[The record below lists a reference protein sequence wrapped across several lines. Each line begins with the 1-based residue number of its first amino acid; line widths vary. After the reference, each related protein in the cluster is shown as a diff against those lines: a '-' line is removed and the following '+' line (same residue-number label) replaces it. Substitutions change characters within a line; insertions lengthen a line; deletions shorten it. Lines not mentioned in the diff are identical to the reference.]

1 MKMPWKNVVCICA
14 VFLIFALGL
23 GYFLNSI
30 SGTYVEGTVDTEDL
44 IIIDAKV
51 EKISFYENYIWMNI
65 EYMGKTCGMYCRDTE
80 FKNHDEVPINPKEMK
95 EGQKIKACVNE
106 VVTYEPIITFNCYT
120 VWLWEEELE

>member
-14 VFLIFALGL
+14 VFLIFALVL
-23 GYFLNSI
+23 GYFLNST

-65 EYMGKTCGMYCRDTE
+65 EYMEKLAECIVVIRSSKIM
-80 FKNHDEVPINPKEMK
+80 MK
-95 EGQKIKACVNE
+95 C
-106 VVTYEPIITFNCYT
+106 
-120 VWLWEEELE
+120 L